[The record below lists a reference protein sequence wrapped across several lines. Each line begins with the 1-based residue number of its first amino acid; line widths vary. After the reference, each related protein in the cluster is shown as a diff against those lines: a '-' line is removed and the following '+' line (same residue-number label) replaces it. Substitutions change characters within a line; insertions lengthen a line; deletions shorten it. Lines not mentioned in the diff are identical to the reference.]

1 MYGLELAW
9 RLHTVSCPECGTSM
23 RLTDGDVKAAL
34 QEGVIAAR
42 VRLDVLTRTAEDQ
55 ESP

>member
-1 MYGLELAW
+1 
-9 RLHTVSCPECGTSM
+9 M
-23 RLTDGDVKAAL
+23 RLTDGDVKAL